1 MKSEQRIGA
10 AGEELAANILRRYGV
25 QQLERIGTPVKQ
37 VKGRIVYGEPVA
49 ADFRGVF
56 PVAIYPHTTDPTT
69 VGQSVMAEV
78 KTVQHNL
85 RWSDFREHQPGKLTE
100 HAELGG
106 LSLVVWVHSSGV
118 YILKWPIDG
127 FGPGNGLTP
136 QAALEWEYTR

>member
-37 VKGRIVYGEPVA
+37 VNGRIIYGEPVA

-56 PVAIYPHTTDPTT
+56 PVAIYPHSTDQTT

-85 RWSDFREHQPGKLTE
+85 RWSDFREHQSGKLTE

-136 QAALEWEYTR
+136 QAALEWDDTR